1 MKFLF
6 LEPDMKDDILDA
18 INDSEPVDAL
28 SALFSVAFL
37 VAKASNINEFTLS
50 SLFSSTADALFQAHA
65 DDEEAEEAEEA
76 EEVDEQTD
84 E

>member
-1 MKFLF
+1 
-6 LEPDMKDDILDA
+6 MKDDILAA

-28 SALFSVAFL
+28 NALFSVAFL

-65 DDEEAEEAEEA
+65 DDEEVEAEE
-76 EEVDEQTD
+76 EEEEIDEQTD

>member
-1 MKFLF
+1 
-6 LEPDMKDDILDA
+6 MKDDILAAIDA
-18 INDSEPVDAL
+18 SEPVDAL
-28 SALFSVAFL
+28 NALFSVAFL

-65 DDEEAEEAEEA
+65 EDEEE
-76 EEVDEQTD
+76 EEVKEFDEQTD

>member
-1 MKFLF
+1 
-6 LEPDMKDDILDA
+6 MKDNILDA

-28 SALFSVAFL
+28 NALFSVAFL
-37 VAKASNINEFTLS
+37 VAKAANINEFTLS

-65 DDEEAEEAEEA
+65 EEEEKEAEAEEF
-76 EEVDEQTD
+76 DEQTD

>member
-6 LEPDMKDDILDA
+6 LEPDMKDDILAA

-28 SALFSVAFL
+28 NALFSVAFL

-65 DDEEAEEAEEA
+65 DDEEVEVEEEEI
-76 EEVDEQTD
+76 DEQTD

>member
-1 MKFLF
+1 
-6 LEPDMKDDILDA
+6 MKDDILAA

-28 SALFSVAFL
+28 NALFSVAFL

-65 DDEEAEEAEEA
+65 ENEEEEEAEEF
-76 EEVDEQTD
+76 DEQTD

>member
-6 LEPDMKDDILDA
+6 LEPHMKDDILAA
-18 INDSEPVDAL
+18 INASEPVDAL
-28 SALFSVAFL
+28 NALFSVAFL

-50 SLFSSTADALFQAHA
+50 SLFSSTADALFQAHV
-65 DDEEAEEAEEA
+65 EEEEEEV
-76 EEVDEQTD
+76 EVDEQTD

>member
-1 MKFLF
+1 
-6 LEPDMKDDILDA
+6 MKDDILAA
-18 INDSEPVDAL
+18 INESEPVDAL
-28 SALFSVAFL
+28 NALFSVAFL

-65 DDEEAEEAEEA
+65 EEEEEEAETEEF
-76 EEVDEQTD
+76 DEQTD

>member
-1 MKFLF
+1 
-6 LEPDMKDDILDA
+6 MKDDILAAIDA
-18 INDSEPVDAL
+18 SEPVDAL
-28 SALFSVAFL
+28 NALFSVAFL

-65 DDEEAEEAEEA
+65 EEE
-76 EEVDEQTD
+76 EEVETEEFDEQTD

>member
-6 LEPDMKDDILDA
+6 LELDMKDNILDA

-28 SALFSVAFL
+28 NALFSVAFL
-37 VAKASNINEFTLS
+37 VAKAANINEFTLS

-65 DDEEAEEAEEA
+65 EEAEEDEAEA
-76 EEVDEQTD
+76 EEFDEQTED
-84 E
+84 

>member
-6 LEPDMKDDILDA
+6 LEPDMKDDILAAIDA
-18 INDSEPVDAL
+18 SEPVDAL
-28 SALFSVAFL
+28 NALFSVAFL

-65 DDEEAEEAEEA
+65 EEEEEEEEAEEF
-76 EEVDEQTD
+76 DEQTD

>member
-1 MKFLF
+1 
-6 LEPDMKDDILDA
+6 MKDEILSA

-28 SALFSVAFL
+28 NALFSVAFL
-37 VAKASNINEFTLS
+37 VAKASKINKFTLS

-65 DDEEAEEAEEA
+65 EEEDEEEVEAEEF
-76 EEVDEQTD
+76 DEQTD

>member
-1 MKFLF
+1 
-6 LEPDMKDDILDA
+6 MKDDILAAIDA
-18 INDSEPVDAL
+18 SEPVDAL
-28 SALFSVAFL
+28 NALFSVAFL

-65 DDEEAEEAEEA
+65 EDEEVEAEEF
-76 EEVDEQTD
+76 DEQTD

>member
-6 LEPDMKDDILDA
+6 LELDMKDDILSA

-28 SALFSVAFL
+28 NALFSVAFL

-65 DDEEAEEAEEA
+65 DDEEVE

>member
-6 LEPDMKDDILDA
+6 LEPDMKDDILSA

-28 SALFSVAFL
+28 NALFSVAFL

-65 DDEEAEEAEEA
+65 EDEEAEAE

>member
-6 LEPDMKDDILDA
+6 LEPDMKDDILAA

-28 SALFSVAFL
+28 NALFSVAFL

-65 DDEEAEEAEEA
+65 DDEVEEEE
-76 EEVDEQTD
+76 ELVEVDEQTD

>member
-6 LEPDMKDDILDA
+6 LEPDMKDDILAA

-28 SALFSVAFL
+28 NALFSVAFL

-65 DDEEAEEAEEA
+65 DDEEVEAEEA
-76 EEVDEQTD
+76 EEIDEQTD

>member
-1 MKFLF
+1 
-6 LEPDMKDDILDA
+6 MKDDILAAIDA
-18 INDSEPVDAL
+18 SEPVDAL
-28 SALFSVAFL
+28 NALFSVAFL

-65 DDEEAEEAEEA
+65 EEEEG
-76 EEVDEQTD
+76 VIDEQTD

>member
-6 LEPDMKDDILDA
+6 LELDMKDDILAA

-28 SALFSVAFL
+28 NALFSVAFL
-37 VAKASNINEFTLS
+37 VAKASGINEFSLV
-50 SLFSSTADALFQAHA
+50 SLFSSTVDTLYIVHA
-65 DDEEAEEAEEA
+65 DDEKEVAE

>member
-1 MKFLF
+1 
-6 LEPDMKDDILDA
+6 MKDDILAAIDA
-18 INDSEPVDAL
+18 SEPVDAL
-28 SALFSVAFL
+28 NALFSVAFL

-65 DDEEAEEAEEA
+65 DEEEEVEAEEE
-76 EEVDEQTD
+76 DEQTD

>member
-1 MKFLF
+1 
-6 LEPDMKDDILDA
+6 MKDDILDA

-28 SALFSVAFL
+28 NALFSVAFL

-65 DDEEAEEAEEA
+65 EEEEVEAEEF
-76 EEVDEQTD
+76 DEQTD

>member
-1 MKFLF
+1 
-6 LEPDMKDDILDA
+6 MKDDILSA

-28 SALFSVAFL
+28 NALFSVAFL

-65 DDEEAEEAEEA
+65 DDEEVEAEEE
-76 EEVDEQTD
+76 EEVEEFDEQTD

>member
-1 MKFLF
+1 
-6 LEPDMKDDILDA
+6 MKDNILDA

-28 SALFSVAFL
+28 NALFSVAFL

-65 DDEEAEEAEEA
+65 EEEE